1 MSTLHQMP
9 AHSRV
14 WVYASNKLLSSTV
27 CDQIKLEAK
36 QFATEWISH
45 QNPVKAE
52 ADVLYNTFIV
62 FMVDETMNGVGGC
75 SIDKSFQFVKQLEKK
90 LDLNFFDRLKVQL
103 LWEDG
108 SVSSFNKVE
117 LQSLYNEGKIID
129 TTKSFNNTISNKQEF
144 DSKWIIPLKD
154 LWIYNL
160 LKPSQISI

>member
-14 WVYASNKLLSSTV
+14 WVYASDKPLSAAI

-36 QFATEWISH
+36 QFASEWISH

-52 ADVLYNTFIV
+52 ADVLYNNFIV
-62 FMVDETMNGVGGC
+62 FMVDETMNEVGGC
-75 SIDKSFQFVKQLEKK
+75 SIDKSFQFVKQLEQKFGI
-90 LDLNFFDRLKVQL
+90 NFFDRLKVQL

-108 SVSSFNKVE
+108 TVGSYNKNE
-117 LQSLYNEGKIID
+117 LQSLYNEGKIFE
-129 TTKSFNNTISNKQEF
+129 TTKCFNNTIANKNEF
-144 DSKWIIPLKD
+144 DSKWITPLKD
-154 LWIYNL
+154 LWIYKS

>member
-14 WVYASNKLLSSTV
+14 WVYASDKPLSSSI

-36 QFATEWISH
+36 QFAYEWISH

-62 FMVDETMNGVGGC
+62 FMVDETMNEVGGC

-90 LDLNFFDRLKVQL
+90 YELNFFDRLKVQL
-103 LWEDG
+103 LSEDG
-108 SVSSFNKVE
+108 SVVSVNKVE
-117 LQSLYNEGKIID
+117 LQSLYNEGKINE
-129 TTKSFNNTISNKQEF
+129 TTKSFSNTITNKHEF
-144 DSKWIIPLKD
+144 DSKWIISLKD
-154 LWIYNL
+154 LWIYKS